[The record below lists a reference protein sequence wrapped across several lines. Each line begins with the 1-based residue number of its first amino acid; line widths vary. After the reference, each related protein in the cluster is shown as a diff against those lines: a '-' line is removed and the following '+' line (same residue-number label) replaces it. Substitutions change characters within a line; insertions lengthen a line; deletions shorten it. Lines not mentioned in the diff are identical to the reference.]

1 MADGNM
7 SPRSMLDLATLA
19 SSLGKT
25 KRAVE
30 IRAKRE
36 AWAFEEKATRGGRR
50 RLYSVDALPPDVQ
63 AAVVIAGQV
72 SESPQRAMT
81 VRQANVDSIASAWKR
96 YEAVPQHL
104 KDEAARRLRALQAV
118 EALQAAGHP
127 LMAARQIVASQMQRD
142 QAGGVSMASLGRW
155 AALVA
160 NAERQHRLALLVP
173 AYAATKAKAEIHAEA
188 WDLFKADYL
197 RVEAPS
203 AQSCYDRLQRIAAT
217 KDWPA
222 LPCAK
227 TFTRRVE
234 AELPRAV
241 LVLAREGQE
250 RFNQTFPAQERD
262 RSVFHALE
270 AVNSDGH
277 KFDVFARWPDGT
289 VARPIMVGVQDLY
302 SGKLLG
308 YRIAETESSDLA
320 RFAFRDV
327 IERYGIPGKVWLDNG
342 RGFASKMLTGGTAN
356 RFRFKV
362 KEDDPT
368 GLLTAMGCEIH
379 WATPYHGQAKPIERA
394 WRDLCDRI
402 AKHPAFAGAYTGN
415 KPDAKPENY
424 GSKAIPLDEFV
435 RVLNEEIAA
444 HNAREGR
451 RTRTAAGRSFDV
463 AFEASYAQAT
473 IRKASPEQLRE
484 MLLSTDV
491 VTCDRRDSSVRLSG
505 NRYWSDAI
513 APFAG
518 QKVMLRFDPEHL
530 HQAVH
535 AYTLANVYIG
545 QLDCIAAVGFAD
557 TGAAREHA
565 RAKKQYRQAARKQ
578 LDAERRMEAAS
589 VANQLPAPMPES
601 LPPAGVVAPLFGR
614 RQSPRLQEA
623 EPTERLRTGT
633 DDNESAFVS
642 LMDRMQAQQRR
653 NSLWTTPDGEA

>member
-1 MADGNM
+1 MADGSM
-7 SPRSMLDLATLA
+7 PSRSALDSATLA
-19 SSLGKT
+19 AALGKT
-25 KRAVE
+25 KRAIE

-36 AWAFEEKATRGGRR
+36 NWQFDERAVRGGQQ
-50 RLYSVDALPPDVQ
+50 RLYAVDALPADVQ
-63 AAVVIAGQV
+63 AAVVLSGRVSITPRRATVARQV
-72 SESPQRAMT
+72 SEDA
-81 VRQANVDSIASAWKR
+81 VASAWKR

-118 EALQAAGHP
+118 ERLQESGQP
-127 LMAARQIVASQMQRD
+127 LMAARAHVAAQLQRENMR
-142 QAGGVSMASLGRW
+142 GVSVASLGRW
-155 AALVA
+155 AALA
-160 NAERQHRLALLVP
+160 TKADKQHRLALLVP
-173 AYAATKAKAEIHAEA
+173 AYSATTAKADIHPEA
-188 WDLFKADYL
+188 WDIFKADYL

-203 AQSCYDRLQRIAAT
+203 AQSCYDRLQRIATT

-222 LPCAK
+222 QPCAK
-227 TFTRRVE
+227 TFLRRIE
-234 AELPRAV
+234 AEMPRAV
-241 LVLAREGQE
+241 LVLARQGQE
-250 RFNQTFPAQERD
+250 KFNQTFPAQERD

-277 KFDVFARWPDGT
+277 KFDVFAKWPDGT
-289 VARPIMVGVQDLY
+289 VARPVMVGVQDLY

-308 YRIAETESSDLA
+308 YRVAETESSDLA

-368 GLLTAMGCEIH
+368 GLLTSMGCEIH

-394 WRDLCDRI
+394 WRDLCDRV

-415 KPDAKPENY
+415 KPGAKPENY
-424 GSKAIPLDEFV
+424 GSRAISLDDFV
-435 RVLNEEIAA
+435 RVLNEEVAA

-451 RTRTAAGRSFDV
+451 RTRTTAGRSFDM
-463 AFEASYAQAT
+463 AFEQSYSQAT

-491 VTCDRRDSSVRLSG
+491 VSCDRRDSSVKLSG
-505 NRYWSDAI
+505 NRYWSEAI
-513 APFAG
+513 APYAG

-530 HQAVH
+530 HKAVH

-565 RAKKQYRQAARKQ
+565 RAKKQYRSAARKQ
-578 LDAERRMEAAS
+578 LDAELRMEAAS

-601 LPPAGVVAPLFGR
+601 LPPAGVIAPLFGR
-614 RQSPRLQEA
+614 RQPPRAPDAMQIPA
-623 EPTERLRTGT
+623 LRTGT
-633 DDNESAFVS
+633 DDNDSAFAS
-642 LMDRMQAQQRR
+642 LMDRMQAQKKQK
-653 NSLWTTPDGEA
+653 SIWHAPEGDA